1 MTDNRGGKRQTPDKK
16 NAGERKK
23 SKEERIA
30 VLQRKEQRNTV
41 TIFNHKLVT
50 CEKPKNCE
58 NC

>member
-1 MTDNRGGKRQTPDKK
+1 MKDNREGNRQTLDKK
-16 NAGERKK
+16 NAGEKKK

-30 VLQRKEQRNTV
+30 VQQRKEQRNTV